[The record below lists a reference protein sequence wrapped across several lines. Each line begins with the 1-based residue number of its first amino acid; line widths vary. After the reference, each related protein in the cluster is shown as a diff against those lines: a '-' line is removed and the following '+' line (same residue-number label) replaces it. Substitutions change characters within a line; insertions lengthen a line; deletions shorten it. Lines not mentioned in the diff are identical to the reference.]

1 MGLCLLLEHQQKHV
15 SANAVRDMRYVAK
28 AKLPTC
34 CSSSLPLQLLRRQK
48 GAQCRFAVA
57 GAAAAASRACRVSPR
72 CAAAAMTEI
81 MKTQVELALQNRHVP
96 PSSQAEPAAATGMAP
111 ERSKAEKL
119 QDAMEAEAKQRT
131 RHIHDDRKRK
141 FNSLDAGAK
150 EVTGGV
156 ALLPRCAA
164 VAKLFSWSL

>member
-1 MGLCLLLEHQQKHV
+1 MPCETCVMLPRQSCRRAAPPHSRCSYCVGTKAHNAGVLLQ
-15 SANAVRDMRYVAK
+15 A
-28 AKLPTC
+28 
-34 CSSSLPLQLLRRQK
+34 LQPPD
-48 GAQCRFAVA
+48 A
-57 GAAAAASRACRVSPR
+57 RVSPR

-156 ALLPRCAA
+156 ALLPRRAA
-164 VAKLFSWSL
+164 AAKLFSWGL

>member
-1 MGLCLLLEHQQKHV
+1 MLPRQSCRRAAAPHPRCSYCVGKRAHNAGLLLQ
-15 SANAVRDMRYVAK
+15 A
-28 AKLPTC
+28 
-34 CSSSLPLQLLRRQK
+34 LQPPPH
-48 GAQCRFAVA
+48 A
-57 GAAAAASRACRVSPR
+57 RVSPR

-96 PSSQAEPAAATGMAP
+96 PSSQAEPAAATGIAP

-156 ALLPRCAA
+156 ALLPRRAA
-164 VAKLFSWSL
+164 AAKLFSWGL